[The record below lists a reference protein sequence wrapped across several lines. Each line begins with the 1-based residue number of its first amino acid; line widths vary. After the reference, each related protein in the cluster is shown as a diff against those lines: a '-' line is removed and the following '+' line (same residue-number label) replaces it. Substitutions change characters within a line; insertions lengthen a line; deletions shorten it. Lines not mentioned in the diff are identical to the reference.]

1 VKTRWA
7 LRFLF
12 FLVGSYLA
20 VGLVLRTEWAA
31 RRICA
36 QGASVASRLLGQT
49 LVLSECHFDP
59 WRTQIAIRGIRL
71 GDDGGVF
78 SARGLEVR
86 FSLLSVLGG
95 RAVSRVVLDSPSLVV
110 RLDGPEDEDGG
121 SSAAPRA
128 AGCLD
133 VLERLPVGEAVLQN
147 ASVSVHLPQGHVLR
161 LGAVDLEAKSEGDL
175 RRARLSVGEGI
186 IEPAGQEPYALEGIS
201 ANLAV
206 SPAEDSV
213 EIESFELRALGG
225 RVFVRGSIQT
235 LCAPRLALRGE
246 VQADL
251 KELAAR
257 FLPDARNVGG
267 RAALNAAVLGP
278 VGDLRAS
285 AVLRLSSVTIQDME
299 PGDLSARLELGGGRL
314 EIHELTWPVGEGQA
328 VIDGEIELAQG
339 LPARLLVR
347 TEALPFH
354 RMLARLPVKNT
365 PVLMTIDS
373 RHELEGN
380 LLGGLSLSGRSSLR
394 LHGFAVR
401 NRPWHS
407 ENGTVIVE
415 VPGTAA
421 LEGRVRITEE
431 GVHFG
436 PATASFGR
444 RSRLE
449 IDARLAF
456 EDAKGLNIAVRAP
469 VFDLDDVAGH
479 VAKIPIAGAGTI
491 EATVRGPYPDPVI
504 EGTFDLQEARLF
516 SASLGRVRSRAVG
529 RPSEETVKFTDI
541 EGELASTRY
550 RGRVGLYLD
559 DGRIE
564 GEAQVDAGGRLA
576 EIFGATRELLA
587 PLAWLHR
594 HLDGRTESIRAS
606 FRGELPRIS
615 AEGVV
620 AAREVR
626 FLDRPFDRLEAQLV
640 LPDITR
646 LEVEDLL
653 MTRGDGEARARGE
666 VRFPGGE
673 TPSVVASLEAS
684 GLPIRDLL
692 GEFGEWADLQ
702 GAVAARATLQGP
714 IDSLDLRGELRGTG
728 LSAWGVALAD
738 THLSLET
745 QGEQVI
751 VRGGFVG
758 AGMLSAAVRLAEDL
772 PYDASLLLEVP
783 DLSAFLPPSTRLGG
797 ELRGQAIASGFLA
810 NVAASS
816 GSVVLDELALTVGSY
831 RVASR
836 GEVGLNFSGPAFV
849 LHGLD
854 LEGENTSFSLNGHR
868 SIDGELDFD
877 AQGTFDARLLGT
889 FLPDL
894 EHPAGVVSMKASIV
908 GRSDRP
914 MVVGSAEISRA
925 SFRVRNLPLSIQSLE
940 ARLAFSQNQLVVQEA
955 SMIANGGRARLHGT
969 TSLKGLSPDVLDL
982 VFSAKGM
989 SWRMPAE
996 WPVVASGRLG
1006 ITGRWDERIVL
1017 SGEATIERLRWLQDL
1032 DIEKMMLDFRR
1043 KVEAAP
1049 PPDVR
1054 EWVRFDID
1062 LVGGDDMR
1070 VDTEHL
1076 RARLRFV
1083 GGTGREGG
1091 RLRLVGT
1098 NVSPALL
1105 GSVEILEGTALFRG
1119 NEYRVTNGMVDF
1131 RDRDRID
1138 PVFDVTA
1145 ETEVRSVQIT
1155 AHAYGRLEDFQV
1167 DLRSE
1172 PMLAQADI
1180 LTLLTFGITSQD
1192 LDSGGGT
1199 AFSGASLAADALLT
1213 VTGFD
1218 EHVKRWLP
1226 QTPLLMDPDISV
1238 TSQYSELT
1246 GQMEP
1251 MAVFEA
1257 KVLTDRLR
1265 LQAATP
1271 FATTKGR
1278 RASAEIRIS
1287 DRLSTQL
1294 SWQNEA
1300 VGYSAGDLGFDLKL
1314 RWEWE

>member
-1 VKTRWA
+1 MKTRWA

-20 VGLVLRTEWAA
+20 VGMVLRTEWAA
-31 RRICA
+31 KRICA

-49 LVLSECHFDP
+49 LVLSECRFDP
-59 WRTQIAIRGIRL
+59 WRTEIAIRGIRL
-71 GDDGGVF
+71 GEDGGLF

-95 RAVSRVVLDSPSLVV
+95 HTVSRVALDSPRLVI
-110 RLDGPEDEDGG
+110 RLDGDAGEKRE
-121 SSAAPRA
+121 SAPPPAG
-128 AGCLD
+128 GCLD
-133 VLERLPVGEAVLQN
+133 VLESLPVGEAVLKN
-147 ASVSVHLPQGHVLR
+147 ASIAIHLPQGHLVQ
-161 LGAVDLEAKSEGDL
+161 LGAVDLEARSEGEA
-175 RRARLSVGEGI
+175 RRARLSIGEGAFV
-186 IEPAGQEPYALEGIS
+186 PAGGEPFALEGAS
-201 ANLAV
+201 AHLV
-206 SPAEDSV
+206 VWPAEDRA
-213 EIESFELRALGG
+213 EIESLELRGLGT
-225 RVFVRGSIQT
+225 VISLRGSIQNV
-235 LCAPRLALRGE
+235 CAPRLALRGE
-246 VQADL
+246 LQA
-251 KELAAR
+251 ELAELAER
-257 FLPDARNVGG
+257 FLPGVRNVGG
-267 RAALNAAVLGP
+267 RAALSASVLGP
-278 VGDLRAS
+278 LGDLRSS
-285 AVLRLSSVTIQDME
+285 AVLRLASVTIADME

-314 EIHELTWPVGEGQA
+314 EIHELVWPVGEGRA
-328 VIDGEIELAQG
+328 VIDGEIELASS
-339 LPARLLVR
+339 LPARLVVR

-365 PVLMTIDS
+365 PVIMTIDS
-373 RHELEGN
+373 RHELEGK

-407 ENGTVIVE
+407 ESGTVIVE
-415 VPGTAA
+415 VPGTAS
-421 LEGRVRITEE
+421 LEGRVRITDD

-436 PATASFGR
+436 PATASFGQQTR
-444 RSRLE
+444 ME

-479 VAKIPIAGAGTI
+479 VANIPIAGAGVI
-491 EATVRGPYPDPVI
+491 EATIRGPYPDPVI
-504 EGTFDLQEARLF
+504 EGTFDFDGARLF
-516 SASLGRVRSRAVG
+516 SAALGRVRSRALG
-529 RPSEETVKFTDI
+529 RPSEESVKFSDI
-541 EGELASTRY
+541 EGELGSTRY
-550 RGRVGLYLD
+550 RGRVDLFLGED
-559 DGRIE
+559 RIE
-564 GEAQVDAGGRLA
+564 GESQVEAGGRLA
-576 EIFGATRELLA
+576 EIFGATRELLQ
-587 PLAWLHR
+587 PIDWLYR

-606 FRGELPRIS
+606 FRGQLPRIS

-620 AAREVR
+620 AARHVR
-626 FLDRPFDRLEAQLV
+626 FLDRPFDWLEAQLV
-640 LPDITR
+640 VPDITR
-646 LEVEDLL
+646 LEVQDLRL
-653 MTRGDGEARARGE
+653 TRGAGEARASGE

-673 TPSVVASLEAS
+673 TPSVLASMEA
-684 GLPIRDLL
+684 GGMPIRDLL
-692 GEFGEWADLQ
+692 GEFGEWAELR

-714 IDSLDLRGELRGTG
+714 IDALDLRGELRGTG
-728 LSAWGVALAD
+728 LAARGVKLAD

-751 VRGGFVG
+751 VRGGFLG
-758 AGMLSAAVRLAEDL
+758 AGALSAAVRLAEDL
-772 PYDASLLLEVP
+772 PFDASLLLEIP
-783 DLSAFLPPSTRLGG
+783 DLSAFLPASTRLGG
-797 ELRGQAIASGFLA
+797 ELRGQAIASGFLSD
-810 NVAASS
+810 VAASS
-816 GSVVLDELALTVGSY
+816 GSVVLDELVLSVGSY

-836 GEVGLNFSGPAFV
+836 GEVSLNFSGPAFV

-854 LEGENTSFSLNGHR
+854 LEGENTAFSLHGHR
-868 SIDGELDFD
+868 SIDGALDFD
-877 AQGTFDARLLGT
+877 AQGTFDARLVGT

-894 EHPAGVVSMKASIV
+894 EHPSGVVSMKASIT
-908 GRSDRP
+908 GPSERAL
-914 MVVGSAEISRA
+914 VVGSAEIAGA
-925 SFRVRNLPLSIQSLE
+925 SFRVRDLPLGIQALD

-955 SMIANGGRARLHGT
+955 TMIANGGRARMYGT
-969 TSLKGLSPDVLDL
+969 VSLKGLSPDVLDL
-982 VFSAKGM
+982 VFTASGM

-1006 ITGRWDERIVL
+1006 ITGRWDERITL
-1017 SGEATIERLRWLQDL
+1017 SGEATIDRLRWLQDL

-1043 KVEAAP
+1043 RVEASTPTDA
-1049 PPDVR
+1049 R

-1062 LVGGDDMR
+1062 LLGGDDMR

-1083 GGTGREGG
+1083 GGTGRDRG

-1131 RDRDRID
+1131 RNRDRID

-1145 ETEVRSVQIT
+1145 ETEVRSIRIT
-1155 AHAYGRLEDFQV
+1155 AHAYGRLENFQV

-1278 RASAEIRIS
+1278 RASAEMRIS
-1287 DRLSTQL
+1287 DHLSSQL

-1300 VGYSAGDLGFDLKL
+1300 VGYSSGDLGFDLKL